1 MGNKQFLGHIMA
13 MISIFVWGFSY
24 VPIVV
29 LLREFSPFEILFFR
43 FALAVV
49 ALYLIYPKRMKK
61 TTRREE
67 LLFAAAGLS
76 GVTLYFLL
84 QDFALLN
91 AAVSN
96 VGVIVTI
103 APVFTVFLA
112 WRFLEDGRPAKLFFL
127 GAALALFGVGLI
139 SFGTGGVTFD
149 PLGDLLAVLAALAW
163 AVYCIFTRKISA
175 YGHHVIQTTRRIF
188 TYGLL
193 FLLPILFLTDFQLGF
208 ARFTKL
214 TNLAS
219 MLFLGGLAS
228 AMCFLFWNFALKEL
242 GPVKTTVYIYL
253 APLVSVIASVLIL
266 RETVT
271 WLHGLGIAATLGGVV
286 LSNLR
291 IKARRTAAE

>member
-96 VGVIVTI
+96 VGV
-103 APVFTVFLA
+103 
-112 WRFLEDGRPAKLFFL
+112 
-127 GAALALFGVGLI
+127 
-139 SFGTGGVTFD
+139 
-149 PLGDLLAVLAALAW
+149 
-163 AVYCIFTRKISA
+163 
-175 YGHHVIQTTRRIF
+175 
-188 TYGLL
+188 
-193 FLLPILFLTDFQLGF
+193 
-208 ARFTKL
+208 
-214 TNLAS
+214 
-219 MLFLGGLAS
+219 
-228 AMCFLFWNFALKEL
+228 
-242 GPVKTTVYIYL
+242 
-253 APLVSVIASVLIL
+253 
-266 RETVT
+266 
-271 WLHGLGIAATLGGVV
+271 
-286 LSNLR
+286 
-291 IKARRTAAE
+291 